1 MNHDLAKAA
10 EFIWLEAD
18 LLDHRDYQA
27 WLALWDP
34 EGLYVIPTDANA
46 VEFEDSVNYAYDNA
60 AMRDMRVRRLT
71 SGESMSAAHAATTV
85 RTVSRFRLLDSD
97 EAGVVTLRCAQHLVE
112 YKFGKHR
119 TYSANVDWTLR
130 SEGDGLRI
138 VRKVVRLA
146 NAGDPLAGI
155 TFLP

>member
-1 MNHDLAKAA
+1 MNHDLARAA

-27 WLALWDP
+27 WLKLWDP
-34 EGLYVIPTDANA
+34 DGLYIIPTDAAANQ
-46 VEFEDSVNYAYDNA
+46 FEDCVNYAYDNA

-71 SGESMSAAHAATTV
+71 SGESMSASHAATTV
-85 RTVSRFRLLDSD
+85 RTVSRFRLLNGDTSG
-97 EAGVVTLRCAQHLVE
+97 ELRLRCAQHLIE

-130 SEGDGLRI
+130 AEGDVLRI
-138 VRKVVRLA
+138 VRKIVRLA